1 MPQPPLVVHSFSAL
15 ESTAPAREEI
25 RYWGRR
31 NHAHRRVQA
40 TPPCRAGKEATCYW
54 NMSVGLAREHA
65 RLGRWTVHRMLVLS
79 LILPGSLVLV
89 SDCVLIV
96 LGGVSAREDL
106 PCRRGRSGTLT
117 IVPSS
122 PALGSGLSVS
132 EEEEERGGIDRMC
145 RVGESDRVRTV
156 VGGDAVVVDHAA
168 GVEGVAGLLA
178 GAAAVQDP
186 AVLPVPQQRR
196 DFRFQG
202 QGGQGG
208 EKKASAS
215 VPFAGE
221 YPTES

>member
-1 MPQPPLVVHSFSAL
+1 
-15 ESTAPAREEI
+15 
-25 RYWGRR
+25 
-31 NHAHRRVQA
+31 
-40 TPPCRAGKEATCYW
+40 
-54 NMSVGLAREHA
+54 MSVGLAREHA

-122 PALGSGLSVS
+122 PALGSGLLVS

-202 QGGQGG
+202 QGGQ
-208 EKKASAS
+208 EKKKQAHQY
-215 VPFAGE
+215 PFAGE